1 MAKFNNIKT
10 IIFDIGGVLV
20 DLDYPA
26 CMAAFAKIGFD
37 GADKLISCYHPSG
50 VVGELE
56 RGEISQEQLCDA
68 IRVMAGGKSQ
78 AEMSNEQIAEAYGE
92 LVVGIPVEK
101 LRLMA
106 RLKDAGYRILALS
119 NINEMVLPRVLSF
132 FDVDGKSATE
142 YFDEMYLSFQMGSMK
157 PEKQIYEM
165 LIADSGIEP
174 SEALFV
180 DDNEQNVEV
189 GREFGLNVYLARA
202 KENLEPLFED
212 FLK

>member
-1 MAKFNNIKT
+1 MANFSSKINT

-26 CMAAFAKIGFD
+26 CMDAFKAIGFH

-50 VVGELE
+50 IVGELE
-56 RGEISQEQLCDA
+56 RGEISKEQLCDKM
-68 IRVMAGGKSQ
+68 REMAGVD
-78 AEMSNEQIAEAYGE
+78 MTNEQITEAYGA

-106 RLKDAGYRILALS
+106 KLKSAGYRILALS

-132 FDVDGKSATE
+132 FEADGKCAAD

-157 PEKQIYEM
+157 PERKIYEL
-165 LIADSGIEP
+165 LISDSGIEP
-174 SEALFV
+174 NEAFFIDDSEK
-180 DDNEQNVEV
+180 NIEV
-189 GREFGLNVYLARA
+189 GRDFGLNVYLAEA
-202 KENLEPLFED
+202 KEDLNPIFEE
-212 FLK
+212 FFQ